1 MINIFYQKN
10 IKTAS
15 MILEKY
21 PNAIAVDSVEDCYS
35 LKYCWYINNDII
47 LDKNFNIQ
55 YEVEEFEE
63 IYIHQFENNGIKG
76 LYLIPYRYKCEI
88 DSQGEFNNKKIIAS
102 NAVFY
107 TSVNYDIFFLSC
119 GESFADYNFQLL
131 KNRFPFVR
139 RIDGVKGIYA
149 AHKVAAIKSTTEHFW
164 VVDAD
169 VTIADQFYFNY
180 KVNPQEFDVVHIW
193 HSRNDINDAV
203 YGNGGIKLLPKFLF
217 NIEHTNK
224 IDITTGL
231 SEQIKINTDVAATH
245 CIGHSPYTAWR
256 SAFREV
262 VKLTLQDDTDS
273 QERLK
278 IWMTK
283 GLSKPNGGYAV
294 LGAKAGNKYAQSN
307 SLDTLKIAKI
317 NDYVWL
323 HSQFEEAFPK
333 LFIAH

>member
-1 MINIFYQKN
+1 MIDIFYQKN

-21 PNAIAVDSVEDCYS
+21 PHAIAVDSVNDCYS
-35 LKYCWYINNDII
+35 LKYCWYISNDII
-47 LDKNFNIQ
+47 LDKNFTIK
-55 YEVEEFEE
+55 YKVEESEE
-63 IYIHQFENNGIKG
+63 IYIHQFESNGIKG
-76 LYLIPYRYKCEI
+76 LYLIPYRYKCKT
-88 DSQGEFNNKKIIAS
+88 DSYGEFENKKIIAT

-107 TSVNYDIFFLSC
+107 TPVNYDIFFLSC
-119 GESFADYNFQLL
+119 GESFADDHFQLL

-169 VTIADQFYFNY
+169 VLVSEHFYFNY
-180 KVNPQEFDVVHIW
+180 TVNPQEFDVVHIW

-217 NIEHTNK
+217 DIDQIGK
-224 IDITTGL
+224 IDITTSL
-231 SEQIKINTDVAATH
+231 SDQIKILSEVTAIH
-245 CIGHSPYTAWR
+245 YIGTSPYLAWR
-256 SAFREV
+256 SAFREA
-262 VKLTLQDDTDS
+262 VKLTLQDDTES

-283 GLSKPNGGYAV
+283 GLSKSNGGYAV
-294 LGAKAGNKYAQSN
+294 MGAKAGNKYALSN
-307 SLDTLKIAKI
+307 RLNTLKIAKI
-317 NDYVWL
+317 NDYAWL
-323 HSQFEEAFPK
+323 HSQFEKTYPK